1 MDSWKKSCNYKQ
13 EKDAKGNITSYI
25 IMVDKVPVK
34 VTKEIYQMYSQSE
47 RRSRY
52 LQNELEAGKTVS
64 LDKLME
70 QGDLSEMIGLPTVL
84 SAESELLKVIE
95 EKEVDWKTKKLY
107 LALLSLEESDLLL
120 ILTRYFLDRSTR
132 KCAKLSH
139 VSQTAILKREKNILK
154 KLRKFF

>member
-1 MDSWKKSCNYKQ
+1 
-13 EKDAKGNITSYI
+13 
-25 IMVDKVPVK
+25 
-34 VTKEIYQMYSQSE
+34 
-47 RRSRY
+47 
-52 LQNELEAGKTVS
+52 
-64 LDKLME
+64 ME

-107 LALLSLEESDLLL
+107 LALLSLEKSDLLL

-132 KCAKLSH
+132 ECAKLFH